1 MKNLGWTHHKF
12 LWDKDRSQQLS
23 SSWPQ
28 FMKTLLTVCLSLI
41 ALTAFAQTRPA
52 APPPNAPA
60 TAASPAAPANA
71 APPVGNPAAPAVPG
85 APPPA
90 AGMSPAPANG
100 MSPAG
105 PAGVPPAPGTSVTAT
120 LSGSLSP
127 SPGTSP
133 APGAGAAA
141 APTTA
146 VSGNFLIDNFRKG
159 GPIMWPILIVS
170 IIGVTVVL
178 ERIFWWLGRWFR
190 RGPKRIE
197 KVFTAIE
204 VGDVAEASRL

>member
-105 PAGVPPAPGTSVTAT
+105 PAGVPPASAASSLPGSYKESC
-120 LSGSLSP
+120 LIS
-127 SPGTSP
+127 
-133 APGAGAAA
+133 
-141 APTTA
+141 APTTSFWL
-146 VSGNFLIDNFRKG
+146 VHKINRGC
-159 GPIMWPILIVS
+159 PIMWPILFVS
-170 IIGVTVVL
+170 IIPVTVV
-178 ERIFWWLGRWFR
+178 
-190 RGPKRIE
+190 
-197 KVFTAIE
+197 
-204 VGDVAEASRL
+204 